1 MDGSCVN
8 ALWIKAQKS
17 EIFQPGAVF
26 DTFIFAAMDNQI
38 KIVFT
43 DVDGVWTDGKL
54 HYSENGIIFRSYS
67 VLDGQGASMLM
78 KSGIVLVVLTGEDTP
93 DIKKR
98 FNDLKVKYLYTKLR
112 NKLYIADEV
121 LKKLNLSFA
130 DAAFIGDDL
139 SDLPL
144 IREVSFSAA
153 PAGVSAD
160 VANEVNVNLFRKGGE
175 GAFREFA
182 EMILK
187 HNKVWDDYLENYMLR
202 ISKRPD
208 HG

>member
-1 MDGSCVN
+1 MEN
-8 ALWIKAQKS
+8 K
-17 EIFQPGAVF
+17 
-26 DTFIFAAMDNQI
+26 I

-54 HYSENGIIFRSYS
+54 HYAENGIVFRTFH
-67 VLDGQGASMLM
+67 VWDGQGASMLM
-78 KSGIVLVVLTGEDTP
+78 KSGIVLVVLSGEDTA

-98 FNDLKVKYLYTKLR
+98 FGDLKVNYIYTKLR
-112 NKLYIADEV
+112 NKLYIAEQV
-121 LKKLNLSFA
+121 LKKLDLDFK

-144 IREVSFSAA
+144 LKEVSIGAA
-153 PAGVSAD
+153 PAGVSSD
-160 VANEVNVNLFRKGGE
+160 ISNEVSWNLARKGGE

-187 HNKVWDDYLENYMLR
+187 YNEDWDDYLEEYFKR
-202 ISKRPD
+202 ISKRPKTD
-208 HG
+208 

>member
-1 MDGSCVN
+1 MKG
-8 ALWIKAQKS
+8 K
-17 EIFQPGAVF
+17 
-26 DTFIFAAMDNQI
+26 I

-54 HYSENGIIFRSYS
+54 HYTENGILFRSFH
-67 VLDGQGASMLM
+67 VWDGQGASMLM
-78 KSGIVLVVLTGEDTP
+78 KSDIVVVVLTGEDTP

-98 FNDLKVKYLYTKLR
+98 FNDLRVNFIYTKLR
-112 NKLYIADEV
+112 NKLYIAEQV
-121 LKKLNLSFA
+121 LKKLDLSFS

-144 IREVSFSAA
+144 LREVAISAA
-153 PAGVSAD
+153 PAGVSN
-160 VANEVNVNLFRKGGE
+160 VIANEVSWNLVRKGGE

-187 HNKVWDDYLENYMLR
+187 YNEDWDVYLDEYFQR
-202 ISKRPD
+202 ISKRPNAD
-208 HG
+208 

>member
-1 MDGSCVN
+1 MED
-8 ALWIKAQKS
+8 
-17 EIFQPGAVF
+17 
-26 DTFIFAAMDNQI
+26 QI

-54 HYSENGIIFRSYS
+54 HYSENGIMFRSYS

-78 KSGIVLVVLTGEDTP
+78 KSGIVLVVLTGEDST

-98 FNDLKVKYLYTKLR
+98 FNDLKVKHLYTKLR
-112 NKLYIADEV
+112 NKLYIAEEV
-121 LKKLNLSFA
+121 LIKHGLGFE
-130 DAAFIGDDL
+130 DAAYIGDDL

-144 IREVSFSAA
+144 IRKVAKSAA
-153 PAGVSAD
+153 PAGVSNYI
-160 VANEVNVNLFRKGGE
+160 ANKVTWKLNRKGGE

-182 EMILK
+182 EMIL
-187 HNKVWDDYLENYMLR
+187 NYNGVWDDYLENYMQR

-208 HG
+208 GV

>member
-1 MDGSCVN
+1 MVD
-8 ALWIKAQKS
+8 K
-17 EIFQPGAVF
+17 
-26 DTFIFAAMDNQI
+26 I

-54 HYSENGIIFRSYS
+54 HYSENGIVFRSFS

-78 KSGIVLVVLTGEDTP
+78 KSGITLVVLTGEDTP

-98 FNDLKVKYLYTKLR
+98 FNDLKVKHLYTRLR
-112 NKLYIADEV
+112 NKVYIAEEV
-121 LKKLNLSFA
+121 LKKLSLNFA

-144 IREVSFSAA
+144 IREVAFSAS
-153 PAGVSAD
+153 PAGVSND
-160 VANEVNVNLFRKGGE
+160 IANEVTWKLNRKGGE

-187 HNKVWDDYLENYMLR
+187 HNGVWDEYLGNYMQR
-202 ISKRPD
+202 ISKRPED
-208 HG
+208 G

>member
-1 MDGSCVN
+1 MD
-8 ALWIKAQKS
+8 
-17 EIFQPGAVF
+17 
-26 DTFIFAAMDNQI
+26 DQI

-54 HYSENGIIFRSYS
+54 HYSENGIVFRSFS

-112 NKLYIADEV
+112 NKLYIAEEV
-121 LKKLNLSFA
+121 LKKLNLSFS

-144 IREVSFSAA
+144 IREVAHSAA
-153 PAGVSAD
+153 PHGVSTD
-160 VANEVNVNLFRKGGE
+160 ISKEVTWKLTRRGGE

-187 HNKVWDDYLENYMLR
+187 YNKVWDDYLENYMQR
-202 ISKRPD
+202 ISKRME
-208 HG
+208 G

>member
-1 MDGSCVN
+1 MKD
-8 ALWIKAQKS
+8 K
-17 EIFQPGAVF
+17 
-26 DTFIFAAMDNQI
+26 I

-54 HYSENGIIFRSYS
+54 HYAENGIIFRSFH
-67 VLDGQGASMLM
+67 VWDGQGASMLM

-98 FNDLKVKYLYTKLR
+98 FSDLRVNYIYTKLR
-112 NKLYIADEV
+112 NKLYIAEQV
-121 LKKLNLSFA
+121 LKKLDLGFA

-144 IREVSFSAA
+144 LREVNISAA
-153 PAGVSAD
+153 PAGVSID
-160 VANEVNVNLFRKGGE
+160 IANEVSWKLVRKGGE

-182 EMILK
+182 ELILK
-187 HNKVWDDYLENYMLR
+187 YNEDWDDYLRQYFHR
-202 ISKRPD
+202 ISKRPITD
-208 HG
+208 